1 MKKLSYSN
9 KQFRYGDM
17 LVTRP
22 FMRVLVRQ
30 IARERAEVEL
40 ARLNRAFKQVAEHQG
55 WGL

>member
-17 LVTRP
+17 PVTRP

-30 IARERAEVEL
+30 IARERAEVES